1 MTKNRRLWAMLAAC
15 LLIGCGAVPSKT
27 YLKDTDVVVEP
38 GIILSAETGQP
49 VSFEE
54 LLADLK
60 RVRLVY
66 VGESHTD
73 RSHHRIQLEII
84 SGLSEAVGE
93 IAVGMEMMDFTYQP
107 VLDQWSNGQLGE
119 DDFLQKVHWYA
130 NWRYP
135 FALYRELLE
144 YIQQHRIP
152 LIGLNIPFH
161 IPPKVRIGGL
171 ESLTDADRRYLPSE
185 IDTTDAAHR
194 AYVEPVFNQ
203 HSFHSRANFD
213 YFYQAQC
220 LWEETMA
227 ETIARM
233 MPAGIM
239 VVLAGNGHIVYKFGI
254 PERAFRRN
262 HLPYRTI
269 YLASAGSDIELAFGD
284 YIWVT
289 PATDKPDPTAP

>member
-1 MTKNRRLWAMLAAC
+1 MTKTKRCWALLAAAV
-15 LLIGCGAVPSKT
+15 LVGCGAAPKKT

-38 GIILSAETGQP
+38 GTIISAKTGQP
-49 VSFEE
+49 ISVEQ

-60 RVRLVY
+60 GVRLIY
-66 VGESHTD
+66 IGESHTD
-73 RSHHRIQLEII
+73 KSHHRIQLDII
-84 SGLSEAVGE
+84 TGLFESAGE
-93 IAVGMEMMDFTYQP
+93 ITVGMEMFDFTYQP
-107 VLDQWSNGQLGE
+107 VLDQWSSGQLGE

-135 FALYRELLE
+135 FALYRDILE
-144 YIQQHRIP
+144 TIQQNRIP
-152 LIGLNIPFH
+152 LVGLNIPFH

-171 ESLTDADRRYLPSE
+171 ENLTDADSPYVPQE
-185 IDTTDAAHR
+185 IDTGNAAHR

-203 HSFHSRANFD
+203 HSFHSSANFD
-213 YFYQAQC
+213 YFYEAQC

-233 MPAGIM
+233 MPAGTM
-239 VVLAGNGHIVYKFGI
+239 VVLAGNGHIVRKFGI

-262 HLPYRTI
+262 SLPYRTI
-269 YLASAGSDIELAFGD
+269 YLAGAGTDIELAFGD

-289 PATDKPDPTAP
+289 PAPE